1 MIALGAQGERDRI
14 GRLTV
19 HASAPSAGARLALA
33 AALDRTELRP
43 ASFPPSA
50 VLIVRHMDDPLPRR
64 LASQPHPGGPGA
76 DWERAARDSIASFY
90 RNAARPSRGAVATD
104 ATAVLF
110 TDEAELL
117 AALAFDLAT
126 GRIGE
131 QWWWQIFRRTLRQ
144 EPSGLATLLT
154 HRAPWVPAAL
164 AELAR
169 QDRAGAVVGALR
181 HDEALAVLQS
191 VAAVHGMPAI
201 GPLLS
206 PPPSSDGASTDKD
219 EPGAWAGRADKYA
232 PASRTVGPRR
242 TSALHGEVAGRNSA
256 VPPWE
261 LILSA
266 GFVPPNLRAAQAAL
280 LGVALMLHRRPEVGR
295 STAFSMALRRW
306 WQATDPV
313 PTAPSAPPE
322 RQTVLTPSPRPVAPA
337 GQPGAADLAKN
348 PRAAQWGIGEPKR
361 PVASVPPADD
371 RNAPDTPRRPP
382 PVGTS
387 PPPSASV
394 EPRTAPAGEAS
405 GGADVLAPLFQAP
418 PAPAVTT
425 ARNPAVP
432 EIESAEAMGVI
443 ASEASDTPALS
454 DSPAMYAATE
464 AEWRLELEGGVETAL
479 GGVLFLINAM
489 CSLDLP
495 ECFEEGW
502 RLASSVGAWGLL
514 EGLARTLFDPAA
526 LPVSDPIWAALAMLS
541 GRGRARLGT
550 GVPRGVS
557 YHLPDSWAAQ
567 LPSDD
572 SAPAAWAARRNRLRL
587 WSRGGFVLSDE
598 PASGDGS
605 AAGGYAQ
612 AHRQAKRPFGDAP
625 LAIVDDAIASGF
637 RRWLSFA
644 VPFLCVRLERA
655 LGLDPA
661 ETVSHALLRRRGQ
674 LYVTGTHVDL
684 VMSLDQVSLPARLAG
699 LDRSPG
705 WLGAFGRAVLFHFE

>member
-1 MIALGAQGERDRI
+1 MIALATRGERDRI

-19 HASAPSAGARLALA
+19 RASAPSAGARLALA
-33 AALDRTELRP
+33 AAFDRTELRP
-43 ASFPPSA
+43 AGFPPSA

-201 GPLLS
+201 GSLLS
-206 PPPSSDGASTDKD
+206 PPPSSSAPSADKD
-219 EPGAWAGRADKYA
+219 EPPAWVEGADKYT
-232 PASRTVGPRR
+232 PAGRDDGGRR
-242 TSALHGEVAGRNSA
+242 TSALPGEVAGRKSA

-261 LILSA
+261 PVLSA
-266 GFVPPNLRAAQAAL
+266 GSVPRILDAAQAAL
-280 LGVALMLHRRPEVGR
+280 LGVALVLYRRPEIGR
-295 STAFSMALRRW
+295 STAFSMALHRW
-306 WQATDPV
+306 WQATDPI
-313 PTAPSAPPE
+313 PTAPPAPSE
-322 RQTVLTPSPRPVAPA
+322 EQTVVTPPARPVAPA
-337 GQPGAADLAKN
+337 SQSGVANLPKK
-348 PRAAQWGIGEPKR
+348 PRAAQPDGGKPKR
-361 PVASVPPADD
+361 PAASTPPADD
-371 RNAPDTPRRPP
+371 HGTPDTPTPP
-382 PVGTS
+382 IGAS
-387 PPPSASV
+387 PPPPAAV
-394 EPRTAPAGEAS
+394 GPRTAPAGEAS

-418 PAPAVTT
+418 PAPAVTA

-443 ASEASDTPALS
+443 TSEASDTPALS

-526 LPVSDPIWAALAMLS
+526 LPASDPIWAALAMLS

-572 SAPAAWAARRNRLRL
+572 SAPAAWAARRHRLRL

-605 AAGGYAQ
+605 AAGGYAH
-612 AHRQAKRPFGDAP
+612 ARRHARRPFGDSP

-655 LGLDPA
+655 LGLGPA
-661 ETVSHALLRRRGQ
+661 ETISHALLRRRGQ